1 MRPALFVIGLIFLTL
16 SLTAQNQ
23 QNEQDEYPMAEKY
36 LYPFVKNV
44 VNELYF
50 SLNFAIGGDAV
61 TKQLGGGLGIN
72 HSFHLGKRVEYLLG
86 AEFIHT
92 SVLEKNDDLY
102 YGVPI
107 VTNPNLSYQYYLN
120 SISFPTGFRYNFGRK
135 FKFYLEHGISYNLT
149 INSKEIRI
157 SSSESRINENFS
169 IPNAPGIFLGMGVR
183 IPGTNVEYIVKS
195 SFRVVFIQAPLAFM
209 WKLDVGFK
217 WK

>member
-1 MRPALFVIGLIFLTL
+1 MKPAVLAIGLFLFTL
-16 SLTAQNQ
+16 SLTAQTLQ
-23 QNEQDEYPMAEKY
+23 VEQKEYPFLK
-36 LYPFVKNV
+36 KV
-44 VNELYF
+44 VNEFYF
-50 SLNFAIGGDAV
+50 SVNATVLGEAYV
-61 TKQLGGGLGIN
+61 KQLGGGVGIN

-92 SVLEKNDDLY
+92 SVLERNDDTY

-107 VTNPNLSYQYYLN
+107 VTNPALSYQYYLN

-149 INSKEIRI
+149 INSKEIKI

-195 SFRVVFIQAPLAFM
+195 SFRVVLIQTPLAFM